1 LVRFIKGTAV
11 LPGVNGGEKM
21 RKEGDL
27 WITVKPHSLS
37 IMDDGRLV
45 ASFDRAGRLY
55 TVYREGHT
63 FVRGLSGIVVEKW
76 HAEPLAPKHIRV
88 LTGDEKRTF
97 LARLWSEVSDIVTAF
112 RKGRVRVRI
121 FTQGG
126 EGEDLDRWLERI
138 LAWDVAAY
146 ARDEERFLS
155 VYKPV
160 SILPPDQYLALVL
173 QITEGCHWNKC
184 TFCDFY
190 RDRRFQIKTD
200 DAVRHHILAVKAFLG
215 DSITLRRS
223 LFLADANALILPQE
237 RLLRILELIHE
248 FFSFGNG
255 GAHAEG
261 GVTLEGIYSFLDA
274 YSGMRKTV
282 EDFVAL
288 REQHV
293 KRLYL
298 GVESGHDE
306 LLRFVNKPGTAEE
319 ALEVVTRIK
328 AAGLS
333 VGVIILIGLGGDLF
347 FEGHI
352 RDTIA
357 LLREMPLGREDIV
370 YLSPLYIHPGSD
382 YEEKARASG
391 VRALTW
397 EEMKRQIRLI
407 REGLRV
413 AFPSEPPKIS
423 LYDVRE
429 FVY

>member
-1 LVRFIKGTAV
+1 
-11 LPGVNGGEKM
+11 M
-21 RKEGDL
+21 RKEDDL

-55 TVYREGHT
+55 TAYREGHT
-63 FVRGLSGIVVEKW
+63 FVRGLSGTVVEKW

-88 LTGDEKRTF
+88 LTEDEKRMF
-97 LARLWSEVSDIVTAF
+97 LAQLWSEVNEIVTAF
-112 RKGRVRVRI
+112 REGHARVQI

-126 EGEDLDRWLERI
+126 GVEDLECWLERI
-138 LAWDVAAY
+138 LAWDVSAY
-146 ARDEERFLS
+146 ARDEECFLS

-173 QITEGCHWNKC
+173 QVTEGCHWNKC

-190 RDRRFQIKTD
+190 RDRRFHIKTD
-200 DAVRHHILAVKAFLG
+200 EAVRQHIAAVKAFLG

-248 FFSFGNG
+248 SFSFGSG
-255 GAHAEG
+255 RTQAEG

-288 REQHV
+288 RERHV

-306 LLRFVNKPGTAEE
+306 LLRFVNKPGTADE
-319 ALEVVTRIK
+319 ALEVVVRIK

-347 FEGHI
+347 FEAHV

-357 LLREMPLGREDIV
+357 LLREMPLDHGDII

-382 YEEKARASG
+382 YEEKARAFR

-407 REGLRV
+407 REGLRD
-413 AFPSEPPKIS
+413 ASPAERPKIS
-423 LYDVRE
+423 IYDVRE